1 MRHLVASFLMAIVLT
16 SMATQADARRGGG
29 YGTAEQLI
37 FVSPTEFEDETGP
50 LALCHY
56 VKTHSI
62 IFVNVWRSLNG
73 YALASNNCESE
84 QYYEFSAAELES
96 AQGTGM
102 IPSDVSLQPKLSM
115 KSLAEGFWGFG
126 LLAAVLAFA
135 GFKLLAVQKRRS
147 QRMAMMSNAT
157 PAAQSILDAMC
168 HAAKADGYIA
178 PSEVAMIKQA
188 AEEMTGTTFA
198 MEDVKRMAD
207 LAEETLDLK
216 GHKRLINGRTKP
228 EQLDM
233 MRGVLMVVAADGK
246 LDGKEQVFV
255 GGLAQA
261 MGMDGGTVQALLAE
275 VVGGGGAGG
284 ATPAP
289 A

>member
-1 MRHLVASFLMAIVLT
+1 MRHLIAGFLMATIVT

-73 YALASNNCESE
+73 YALASNNCDSE
-84 QYYEFSAAELES
+84 QYYEFNAAELKG
-96 AQGTGM
+96 AQDDGM
-102 IPSDVSLQPKLSM
+102 VPSDVPLQPKLSI
-115 KSLAEGFWGFG
+115 KSLAEGFWGLG
-126 LLAAVLAFA
+126 LLAAILAFA
-135 GFKLLAVQKRRS
+135 GLKLLAVQKRRS
-147 QRMAMMSNAT
+147 QRMAMMSQAT

-188 AEEMTGTTFA
+188 AEKMTGTTFA
-198 MEDVKRMAD
+198 MDDVKRMAD
-207 LAEETLDLK
+207 LAEEALDLK
-216 GHKRLINGRTKP
+216 GYKRLVNGRTKP

-261 MGMDGGTVQALLAE
+261 MGMDGATVQALLAE
-275 VVGGGGAGG
+275 VVGGDAGG
-284 ATPAP
+284 AAP

>member
-1 MRHLVASFLMAIVLT
+1 MRHFVSGLFMAIVLT

-29 YGTAEQLI
+29 YGTAEQLV

-50 LALCHY
+50 LALCHF
-56 VKTHSI
+56 VETHSI
-62 IFVNVWRSLNG
+62 IFVNVWRSLTG
-73 YALASNNCESE
+73 YALASNNCQSE
-84 QYYEFSAAELES
+84 QYYEFTATELES
-96 AQGTGM
+96 AQAAGM
-102 IPSDVSLQPKLSM
+102 IPADVPLQPKLSM

-126 LLAAVLAFA
+126 LLIAVLAFA
-135 GFKLLAVQKRRS
+135 GFKLLAVQKRRG
-147 QRMAMMSNAT
+147 QRIAIMADAT
-157 PAAQSILDAMC
+157 PAAQAILDAMC

-188 AEEMTGTTFA
+188 AEEMTGTIFA

-255 GGLAQA
+255 GGLARA
-261 MGMDGGTVQALLAE
+261 MGMDGGTVQSLMAE
-275 VVGGGGAGG
+275 VVGGA
-284 ATPAP
+284 AAP